1 VRWSQGWREDW
12 FADPLARGRGFLR
25 RCRNRI
31 VRGVGG
37 LFDVAS
43 GMWARVDRTRGL
55 EASPHLQK
63 PVSPFALHVWGMRA
77 AHVGALGPIEA
88 EPAEVFERRGRIVG
102 PVAGAVKA
110 ILFGTGDAGRV
121 DPRLAWLWAAHV
133 GAGWQPAQV
142 SRGGSGLP
150 TPSRWTFVS
159 ALQASTHCMSAALR
173 RAPIRRRRIGRG
185 CACSHS
191 PLEGMGSPSLSS
203 RLNCAAANPACR

>member
-1 VRWSQGWREDW
+1 MESTRGNTHSVTFFPPGNVFFGSMISTMHPLTTNTAAVLREEAARGCPCPGAGVADERSHGWRSE
-12 FADPLARGRGFLR
+12 
-25 RCRNRI
+25 
-31 VRGVGG
+31 
-37 LFDVAS
+37 
-43 GMWARVDRTRGL
+43 
-55 EASPHLQK
+55 
-63 PVSPFALHVWGMRA
+63 VSIERA
-77 AHVGALGPIEA
+77 KAW
-88 EPAEVFERRGRIVG
+88 R
-102 PVAGAVKA
+102 A

>member
-1 VRWSQGWREDW
+1 
-12 FADPLARGRGFLR
+12 
-25 RCRNRI
+25 
-31 VRGVGG
+31 
-37 LFDVAS
+37 
-43 GMWARVDRTRGL
+43 M
-55 EASPHLQK
+55 
-63 PVSPFALHVWGMRA
+63 
-77 AHVGALGPIEA
+77 
-88 EPAEVFERRGRIVG
+88 
-102 PVAGAVKA
+102 A

-121 DPRLAWLWAAHV
+121 DPQLTWLGAPHV

-142 SRGGSGLP
+142 SRVGSGLP